1 MTISIDH
8 LDCHYTVPR
17 RGQDPSAAR
26 KRLDR
31 LATTALPAA
40 LRNRVE
46 PLPGDDGAFCF
57 IERLEI
63 DTRLGGATG
72 EQQIAERWA
81 DSLWSALAKRIRN
94 GDGVTIFA
102 NRADYIA
109 SFLADLITSPSDPQW
124 YFAPLLAATA
134 GMSVAAGAAH
144 ALLEDPDAGR
154 DALIAIHQRGR
165 LHELLELLGDEPLDE
180 IVRRCL
186 VPSSPEVVFGTTLQR
201 WAAAIRSVRAA
212 AGFVPTGHAS
222 HDAIVLYIETL
233 AARPDLGPD
242 VNLARF
248 IVRLL
253 DLAPAFN
260 TIESLADALRD
271 GDFDAARP
279 LLKSP
284 EQARFVG
291 SLLQAISSRELVALI
306 DAVQPEATGATERT
320 LHTAYAGVF
329 LLASSVIAL
338 ELSETTTPL
347 LLFLAIARSLG
358 ENDAAINDAGVAA
371 FAGLSAPPS
380 PASLARALANMSH
393 TPSGKAGNLLNREP
407 FSPAG
412 FGGGEE
418 PALSERSESKGADR
432 RMRGR
437 FTRTSFAH
445 VVRSHISHIHPPHPP
460 SAPSPPAKTRGG
472 RRTLDKR
479 AWQRIQADRKRVADA
494 ESEIQAISTNLLRH
508 FAARLGAFRDSSA
521 AYLQSNFLR
530 GHGIVTVSERR
541 LTVRFLTCPMRVVLR
556 MTGFATPLAMPWNQ
570 NRRLELEL

>member
-17 RGQDPSAAR
+17 QDASAVRA
-26 KRLDR
+26 RLDR

-40 LRNRVE
+40 LQNRVE
-46 PLPGDDGAFCF
+46 PLPGDDGSFCF

-63 DTRLGGATG
+63 DTPLGGATA
-72 EQQIAERWA
+72 EQQIADRWA

-102 NRADYIA
+102 NRSDYVA
-109 SFLADLITSPSDPQW
+109 SFLLDLLASPYDPRW
-124 YFAPLLAATA
+124 YFAPLFAATA
-134 GMSVAAGAAH
+134 GMSVPAGAAH

-154 DALIAIHQRGR
+154 DALIAIHQHGR
-165 LHELLELLGDEPLDE
+165 LHELLQLLGDDHLDE
-180 IVRRCL
+180 IVHRCL
-186 VPSSPEVVFGTTLQR
+186 LPASPEVVFGTTVKR
-201 WAAAIRSVRAA
+201 WVDAIRSVRAA
-212 AGFVPTGHAS
+212 ARFVPTGHAS
-222 HDAIVLYIETL
+222 HDTIVLYLETL

-253 DLAPAFN
+253 DLVPACN
-260 TIESLADALRD
+260 TIDGLADALRN
-271 GDFDAARP
+271 GDFAAARP

-284 EQARFVG
+284 DQVRFVG
-291 SLLQAISSRELVALI
+291 SLLQAVTPREIVALI
-306 DAVQPEATGATERT
+306 DAVQPDAAGATERT

-338 ELSETTTPL
+338 DLSETLPPL
-347 LLFLAIARSLG
+347 PFFLAIARSLG

-380 PASLARALANMSH
+380 PASLARALAGISL
-393 TPSGKAGNLLNREP
+393 TLTGKAGTLSNREP

-412 FGGGEE
+412 FGGGE
-418 PALSERSESKGADR
+418 GADR

-437 FTRTSFAH
+437 FTRSSLAH
-445 VVRSHISHIHPPHPP
+445 VCRSHLSGRRPPHPP
-460 SAPSPPAKTRGG
+460 SAPSPPAKNRGG

-494 ESEIQAISTNLLRH
+494 ESEIQAISTSLLQH
-508 FAARLGAFRDSSA
+508 FAGRLGAFRDSGA

-530 GHGIVTVSERR
+530 GHGVVTVSEHR

-556 MTGFATPLAMPWNQ
+556 MTGFAAPLAMPWNE